1 MPADPQST
9 SGSEATVRIAKADLV
24 PTEANLRGEYRV
36 FGELERACR
45 VCCDEANARVQRETC
60 RAPTG
65 ALAEEQQR
73 LHPLPGRARTR
84 ATSTAR

>member
-9 SGSEATVRIAKADLV
+9 GGSEATVCIAKADLV
-24 PTEANLRGEYRV
+24 PTEANLRGEFRV

-45 VCCDEANARVQRETC
+45 VFCDEANGRVHRESR

-65 ALAEEQQR
+65 ALVEEQQR
-73 LHPLPGRARTR
+73 LHPLPGRARTGEP
-84 ATSTAR
+84 STAR